1 MLSRFVSLTRYV
13 AVGAIT
19 LFLAFLT
26 GCQPTTQAPTSSV
39 ENLPACAQQPGDSCN
54 CSNFEYQEDAQVVL
68 DADPDDPHRLDGQN
82 KNGKACESLPSRN
95 FNQSGSSSPFP
106 SPDRNTSASVHLMLG
121 NPSGA
126 TPNSDNRNNYL
137 MEKPEYALSYNNS
150 KGIPNWVS
158 WQLNQSWLGNAPRQN
173 NFRPDE
179 QLPKG
184 WYRVKPGD
192 YTNSGYDRG
201 HMTAS
206 EDRGKSVQDNSATF
220 LMTNIVPQSPDNNRG
235 AWKNL
240 EDYSRSLVK
249 EGKELY
255 IIAGSQG
262 TKTTLSSG
270 KVRVPQRTWK
280 IVVVLERPGLGV
292 SGVTSRTRVI
302 AISVPNEDGIS
313 TDWRS
318 YRVSVDKIERD
329 TGYDFLSNVP
339 TTIQKVLESQVD
351 NQ

>member
-1 MLSRFVSLTRYV
+1 
-13 AVGAIT
+13 
-19 LFLAFLT
+19 
-26 GCQPTTQAPTSSV
+26 
-39 ENLPACAQQPGDSCN
+39 
-54 CSNFEYQEDAQVVL
+54 
-68 DADPDDPHRLDGQN
+68 
-82 KNGKACESLPSRN
+82 
-95 FNQSGSSSPFP
+95 
-106 SPDRNTSASVHLMLG
+106 MLG